1 MNDYLQ
7 TALSGWAGVLLFGS
21 GLAMPY
27 LLRRS
32 PSAKAPYPR
41 RMWPHYWLGY
51 LTFFVSF
58 AHAWFAMRSGNMRGM
73 NLSGVWI
80 ATVALIVMLWQIV
93 VGLLLRDPAQS
104 KRRALRRLHFWT
116 MALVAGLIVLHVFLN
131 DNKHVDDGRSGDHP
145 EPLGRS
151 SVDCV
156 LESPGAIAGTTVKRT
171 ETRYLCPDGKTMYV
185 QSARSGKDPMIL
197 VFTRDK

>member
-7 TALSGWAGVLLFGS
+7 TAFSGWTGVLLFGS
-21 GLAMPY
+21 GLAVPY

-32 PSAKAPYPR
+32 PGAKAPYLR

-51 LTFFVSF
+51 LTFFASF

-73 NLSGVWI
+73 NLSGAWI
-80 ATVALIVMLWQIV
+80 ATVALFVILWQIG

-116 MALVAGLIVLHVFLN
+116 MALGAGLIVVT
-131 DNKHVDDGRSGDHP
+131 
-145 EPLGRS
+145 S
-151 SVDCV
+151 S
-156 LESPGAIAGTTVKRT
+156 
-171 ETRYLCPDGKTMYV
+171 
-185 QSARSGKDPMIL
+185 
-197 VFTRDK
+197 

>member
-1 MNDYLQ
+1 LSDYLLS
-7 TALSGWAGVLLFGS
+7 ALSGWAGALVFGS

-27 LLRRS
+27 LLRRV
-32 PSAKAPYPR
+32 PGAKMHYLR

-51 LTFFVSF
+51 LTFFASF

-80 ATVALIVMLWQIV
+80 ATLALIVTLWQIV

-116 MALVAGLIVLHVFLN
+116 MALVAGLIVLHVALN
-131 DNKHVDDGRSGDHP
+131 RPQAKETFYEESSYGIR
-145 EPLGRS
+145 PLVPRGISIR
-151 SVDCV
+151 
-156 LESPGAIAGTTVKRT
+156 GFGTC
-171 ETRYLCPDGKTMYV
+171 ELLG
-185 QSARSGKDPMIL
+185 
-197 VFTRDK
+197 